1 MGRGRKEMVRMKF
14 WKYMFTVAAAAVFPL
29 IMSAQSRIVKDFTPI
44 CDSIAVSLS
53 ERTGVQGELR
63 LKNIMRRNGNLDF
76 YFTVSFSDFPWRQAD
91 YSWFR
96 DTLRALFPD
105 NYSRY
110 RLGEIYSRNV
120 KAGQLIFEAPGN
132 DGSPSGTRYRGKDT
146 GGRINPLV
154 TGIGKRK
161 YTEGMEGRHIA
172 VWPSH
177 GRYYDQNTGKWRWQ
191 RPCLFTTVE
200 DMLSTGFVLS
210 YLVPMLENAGAY
222 VMLPRERDT
231 GTVEIIIDNDPSST
245 SRAMGSYSETGKW
258 ADAGEGFAD
267 TSEVYTGPANPFRAG
282 SSRSAACT
290 PADGREEATA
300 RWTPDIPSRGR
311 YAVYVSYRSLPN
323 STSSA
328 MYAVHHLGG
337 TDRFIVNQQIGG
349 GTWIYL
355 GSFEFDEG
363 TSGYVELLNR
373 TPEGRKY
380 VRNTAISADAV
391 KIGGGMG
398 NIARNVL
405 SDSLSVPSTSGMPR
419 YAEAARYWLQW
430 AGMDTTIFSQ
440 HGEADDYRDD
450 LFSRGDWVDFMSGG
464 SSVRPGREGGGIPF
478 DLAFAFHSDAGVT
491 PNDSTVGTLV
501 IYTRTNERMTRLPD
515 GEDRLTAREFADIL
529 QSQITADIRHCID
542 SSWTRRQ
549 IWDRAYRESRTPPC
563 PTVLLENFSHQ
574 NFADMRLALDPS
586 FRFVLSR
593 AIYKGIL
600 KYLSNRYGC
609 TYTVQPLPVRAFSAV
624 LQDSLTVGLSWRPRT
639 DISEPTAVPDGYM
652 LYTRIDDGAF
662 DRGRPLKVSVSPDGR
677 VSASAEIRPGHIY
690 SYMITAV
697 NDGGES
703 FPSEVL
709 AVGIPAG
716 QSSVP
721 HNDAERDM
729 AWTSNESLSGQA
741 GNRSLSDQTIL
752 IVNNFTR
759 VSAPA
764 WFDTP
769 DVAGFHSD
777 ADAGM
782 PYMRDISYIGDMYEF
797 RRTRPW
803 TSDANPG
810 FGASSGEYAGK
821 PVTGNTFDYPYVHGK
836 AIMAA
841 GYPFCS
847 ASAEAFS
854 SDSTLYGNSNR
865 DSTSVRRFIAAD
877 IICGE
882 QVTTLAGAKGFAGKY
897 RIFPAAMQSAIREFT
912 RSGGDI
918 IVSGS
923 HIGTDIWDSIFP
935 VSTDSTFR
943 QTSIAFAEDV
953 LGYRHVTGHA
963 SRTNCTDVFCCP
975 GNTFQINRDIGKPVY
990 RVVSPDSI
998 APSGDTG
1005 KTIAEYGDTGF
1016 PAGIFYTSP
1025 SGYRTICFGFPI
1037 EAAGNDDD
1045 IFMIISG
1052 CLDMLFGR

>member
-1 MGRGRKEMVRMKF
+1 MVKLKF
-14 WKYMFTVAAAAVFPL
+14 WKHIFPAAVAVICPYFL
-29 IMSAQSRIVKDFTPI
+29 SAQNRIVEDFTPV
-44 CDSIAVSLS
+44 CDSIAISLS
-53 ERTGVQGELR
+53 ERTGVKGELQ
-63 LKNIMRRNGNLDF
+63 LGNIMRRSGNLDF
-76 YFTVSFSDFPWRQAD
+76 YFTVSLSDFPWRKDD
-91 YSWFR
+91 YDWFR
-96 DTLRALFPD
+96 DTLKALFPAD
-105 NYSRY
+105 YAGY

-120 KAGQLIFEAPGN
+120 KATRLIFDDPGN
-132 DGSPSGTRYRGKDT
+132 DGNPSRTRHRSRDTRGQ
-146 GGRINPLV
+146 INPLV
-154 TGIGKRK
+154 TGMDRRS
-161 YTEGMEGRHIA
+161 YREGLSGRHIA

-177 GRYYDQNTGKWRWQ
+177 GRYYDMNTAKWRWQ

-231 GTVEIIIDNDPSST
+231 GTVELIIDNDPFRT
-245 SRAMGSYSETGKW
+245 SRSSGSYSETGEW
-258 ADAGEGFAD
+258 VDAGEGFAD
-267 TSEVYTGPANPFRAG
+267 TSEVYTGLANPFRAG
-282 SSRSAACT
+282 SSRSAACI
-290 PADGREEATA
+290 PATGKGEASA
-300 RWTPDIPSRGR
+300 RWTPDIPSRGK
-311 YAVYVSYRSLPN
+311 YAVYVSYKTLPN
-323 STSSA
+323 STASA
-328 MYAVHHLGG
+328 MYSVHHLGG

-355 GSFEFDEG
+355 GTFEFDRG
-363 TSGYVELLNR
+363 TSGYIELLNN
-373 TPEGRKY
+373 TPEGRRHVK
-380 VRNTAISADAV
+380 NTVISADAV

-405 SDSLSVPSTSGMPR
+405 SDSLSVPETSGMPR

-430 AGMDTTIFSQ
+430 AGMDSTVFSQ
-440 HGEADDYRDD
+440 HDMENDYRDD

-464 SSVRPGREGGGIPF
+464 SSVRPGKEGRGIPF
-478 DLAFAFHSDAGVT
+478 DLTFAFHSDAGVT

-501 IYTRTNERMTRLPD
+501 IYTRTNERKTRLPD
-515 GEDRLTAREFADIL
+515 GEDRMTAREFADIL
-529 QSQITADIRHCID
+529 QSQITDDIRHSID

-662 DRGRPLKVSVSPDGR
+662 DSGRPLKVSVSPDGR

-882 QVTTLAGAKGFAGKY
+882 QVTTLAGAKGSAGKY

-963 SRTNCTDVFCCP
+963 SKTNVTEISGIPEKEF
-975 GNTFQINRDIGKPVY
+975 NINRDMGKSVY

-1005 KTIAEYGDTGF
+1005 QTIAEYGDTGF

>member
-1 MGRGRKEMVRMKF
+1 MDS
-14 WKYMFTVAAAAVFPL
+14 TV
-29 IMSAQSRIVKDFTPI
+29 
-44 CDSIAVSLS
+44 
-53 ERTGVQGELR
+53 
-63 LKNIMRRNGNLDF
+63 
-76 YFTVSFSDFPWRQAD
+76 FS
-91 YSWFR
+91 
-96 DTLRALFPD
+96 
-105 NYSRY
+105 
-110 RLGEIYSRNV
+110 
-120 KAGQLIFEAPGN
+120 
-132 DGSPSGTRYRGKDT
+132 
-146 GGRINPLV
+146 
-154 TGIGKRK
+154 
-161 YTEGMEGRHIA
+161 
-172 VWPSH
+172 
-177 GRYYDQNTGKWRWQ
+177 
-191 RPCLFTTVE
+191 
-200 DMLSTGFVLS
+200 
-210 YLVPMLENAGAY
+210 
-222 VMLPRERDT
+222 
-231 GTVEIIIDNDPSST
+231 
-245 SRAMGSYSETGKW
+245 
-258 ADAGEGFAD
+258 
-267 TSEVYTGPANPFRAG
+267 
-282 SSRSAACT
+282 
-290 PADGREEATA
+290 
-300 RWTPDIPSRGR
+300 
-311 YAVYVSYRSLPN
+311 
-323 STSSA
+323 
-328 MYAVHHLGG
+328 HHEQ
-337 TDRFIVNQQIGG
+337 T
-349 GTWIYL
+349 
-355 GSFEFDEG
+355 
-363 TSGYVELLNR
+363 
-373 TPEGRKY
+373 
-380 VRNTAISADAV
+380 
-391 KIGGGMG
+391 
-398 NIARNVL
+398 
-405 SDSLSVPSTSGMPR
+405 
-419 YAEAARYWLQW
+419 
-430 AGMDTTIFSQ
+430 
-440 HGEADDYRDD
+440 DDYRDD
-450 LFSRGDWVDFMSGG
+450 LFCRGDWVDFMSGG
-464 SSVRPGREGGGIPF
+464 SSVRPGKEGRGIPF
-478 DLAFAFHSDAGVT
+478 DLTFAFHSDAGVT

-586 FRFVLSR
+586 FRFILSR

-662 DRGRPLKVSVSPDGR
+662 DSGRPLKVSVSPDGR

-836 AIMAA
+836 AIFAA

-847 ASAEAFS
+847 TSSETFS
-854 SDSTLYGNSNR
+854 EYMDISPSE
-865 DSTSVRRFIAAD
+865 FIATD

-882 QVTTLAGAKGFAGKY
+882 QVTTVSGRNGQPD
-897 RIFPAAMQSAIREFT
+897 RHMVFPENLQSAIRRYT
-912 RSGGDI
+912 SDGGNVMI
-918 IVSGS
+918 SGS
-923 HIGTDIWDSIFP
+923 HIGTDIWDAMYPVRIDSSFRASSIE
-935 VSTDSTFR
+935 
-943 QTSIAFAEDV
+943 FAEDV
-953 LGYRHVTGHA
+953 LGFTWVRGHA
-963 SRTNCTDVFCCP
+963 SKNCSVQFLPQRDTLGFNAGDGTFSV
-975 GNTFQINRDIGKPVY
+975 NTEYAKPVY
-990 RVVSPDSI
+990 RVVSPDGI
-998 APSGDTG
+998 APSSDSGR
-1005 KTIAEYGDTGF
+1005 IISEYTDSRI
-1016 PAGIFYTSP
+1016 PSGISYTSP
-1025 SGYRTICFGFPI
+1025 SGYRTACFGFPV
-1037 EAAGNDDD
+1037 EALASEEE
-1045 IFMIISG
+1045 IFRIISST
-1052 CLDMLFGR
+1052 LKFFRQ